1 MDLPT
6 PMTTVD
12 YLEGQILIAMPTM
25 SDPRF
30 ERSVIYIC
38 AHSEE
43 GAMGLVI
50 NKPAKDINF
59 VELMSR
65 LNIPAGAD
73 AIEFDL
79 KDHER
84 VVHFGGPV
92 EPGRGFVLHSGEYN
106 SHENTLAI
114 DENVGLT
121 ATLDVLH
128 EIAAGEGPEKSLLA
142 LGYAGWSPGQL
153 ESEIMQNGW
162 LHCPADEKLLFGT
175 GAADKYKTA
184 LDKLGIDPALL
195 SNEAG
200 HA

>member
-1 MDLPT
+1 
-6 PMTTVD
+6 MTNSD
-12 YLEGQILIAMPTM
+12 FLDGQILIAMPTM

-38 AHSEE
+38 AHSNE

-50 NKPAKDINF
+50 NKPAENIDF

-65 LNIPAGAD
+65 LNMPEGTD
-73 AIEFDL
+73 SIEFNFED
-79 KDHER
+79 KGR

-92 EPGRGFVLHSGEYN
+92 EPGRGFVLHTGEYN
-106 SHENTLAI
+106 CRENTLAI
-114 DENVGLT
+114 NEDVGLT

-128 EIAAGEGPEKSLLA
+128 EIAVGEGPKKSLLA

-153 ESEIMQNGW
+153 ESEILQNGW

-175 GAADKYKTA
+175 GVEDKYKTA

-200 HA
+200 RA

>member
-1 MDLPT
+1 MAET
-6 PMTTVD
+6 D
-12 YLEGQILIAMPTM
+12 YLDGQILIAMPTM

-30 ERSVIYIC
+30 ERSVIFIC
-38 AHSEE
+38 AHSQE

-50 NKPAKDINF
+50 NKPAENIDF

-65 LNIPAGAD
+65 LNIPDGSD

-79 KDHER
+79 SDHEQ

-114 DENVGLT
+114 NDDVGLT

-128 EIAAGEGPEKSLLA
+128 EIAAGQGPKQSLLA

-153 ESEIMQNGW
+153 ESEILQNGW
-162 LHCPADEKLLFGT
+162 LHCPADENLLFGT
-175 GAADKYKTA
+175 GAKDKYQGV

-195 SNEAG
+195 SNDAG
-200 HA
+200 RA

>member
-1 MDLPT
+1 
-6 PMTTVD
+6 MTENI

-30 ERSVIYIC
+30 ERSVIYVC
-38 AHSEE
+38 AHSSD

-50 NKPAKDINF
+50 NKQAKNIDF

-65 LNIPAGAD
+65 LNIPEGSKK
-73 AIEFDL
+73 IKFDIG
-79 KDHER
+79 DYDR

-106 SHENTLAI
+106 CEKNTLAI
-114 DENVGLT
+114 NEEVGLT

-128 EIAAGEGPEKSLLA
+128 EIAVGDGPKKSLLA

-153 ESEIMQNGW
+153 ENEILNNGW
-162 LHCPADEKLLFGT
+162 LHCPADEELLFGSSVE
-175 GAADKYKTA
+175 GKYQQA

-195 SNEAG
+195 SHQVG

>member
-1 MDLPT
+1 MADT
-6 PMTTVD
+6 E
-12 YLEGQILIAMPTM
+12 YLDGQILIAMPTM

-30 ERSVIYIC
+30 EGAVIYVC
-38 AHSEE
+38 AHSQE

-50 NKPAKDINF
+50 NKPAENIDF
-59 VELMSR
+59 AELMSR
-65 LNIPAGAD
+65 LNLPAGSNT
-73 AIEFDL
+73 IEFDL
-79 KDHER
+79 ADHER

-114 DENVGLT
+114 NDDVGLT

-128 EIAAGEGPEKSLLA
+128 EIAAGEGPKKSLLA

-153 ESEIMQNGW
+153 EDEILQNGW
-162 LHCPADEKLLFGT
+162 LHCPADETLLFGT
-175 GAADKYKTA
+175 GVEAKYQTA
-184 LDKLGIDPALL
+184 LEKLGIDPAFLA
-195 SNEAG
+195 SDAG

>member
-1 MDLPT
+1 
-6 PMTTVD
+6 MTETD
-12 YLEGQILIAMPTM
+12 YLEGQVLIAMPTM

-38 AHSEE
+38 AHSPE

-50 NKPAKDINF
+50 NKPAENIDF
-59 VELMSR
+59 AELMSR
-65 LNIPAGAD
+65 LNIPEGSD
-73 AIEFDL
+73 AIEFNMEDL
-79 KDHER
+79 DR

-114 DENVGLT
+114 NQDVGLT

-128 EIAAGEGPEKSLLA
+128 EIAAGNGPKKSLLA

-153 ESEIMQNGW
+153 ESEILQNGW

-175 GAADKYKTA
+175 GAEKKYQAA

-195 SNEAG
+195 SSDVGRA
-200 HA
+200 